1 MDTRIIGI
9 DLAVSAVHKAV
20 VLDLS
25 SNEFVSPVLTFRT
38 NPADMDKILAA
49 ARKDA
54 PEDLRLVVILEATGM
69 SWFTVGQY
77 FARHGAEVYRVNGQQ
92 VADLR
97 RVYQRHAKSDRIDT
111 RVLAR
116 LYLLHPERLHRLH
129 IPSGQNMALQRACR
143 ERERLVKQCT
153 ANKNRLVATD
163 KFAWLGLADILPPY
177 GVRAFWVRSHW
188 YNPWQVLEIGPQALT
203 AVWQKTFPHRD
214 TETAWITG
222 LFKKAQLVVDLYG
235 SPSLDYAL
243 LQEDV
248 HREQLRFQDAHT
260 QAHDLTIN
268 ILRPLYRQ
276 LHPQRYL
283 ETLQGVGQDS
293 AAVYIAFIG
302 DILRFPTLRQFR
314 GWSGLVPY
322 SRQSGFAEAKGLRI
336 TKAGPDLIKAT
347 AFLNASV
354 ARLYDP
360 QIAAIYYKQMVD
372 RGKHHNQATCAC
384 ATHLL
389 NRIYAVLREDRP
401 YQLQDTD
408 RKPVSKRKAR
418 QICQEQFAVP
428 DKIRTRNNQRIRRAR
443 LEQKTERRYQ
453 KRHNS

>member
-9 DLAVSAVHKAV
+9 DLAVSAAHKAI
-20 VLDLS
+20 VLDLA
-25 SNEFVSPVLTFRT
+25 SNEFISPVFTFRN
-38 NPADMDKILAA
+38 NPAEISAILAA

-54 PEDLRLVVILEATGM
+54 PADLRLVVILEATGM

-77 FARHGAEVYRVNGQQ
+77 FIRHGAEVYRVNGQQ

-116 LYLLHPERLHRLH
+116 LYLLHPERLHRLR
-129 IPSGQNMALQRACR
+129 IPSGQHMALQRACR

-153 ANKNRLVATD
+153 ASKNRLLATD

-177 GVRAFWVRSHW
+177 GARTFWVRSHW

-203 AVWQKTFPHRD
+203 AAWQKAFPHRD

-222 LFKKAQLVVDLYG
+222 IFKQAQLVVDLYG
-235 SPSLDYAL
+235 SPGLDYTL

-248 HREQLRFQDAHT
+248 YREQLRFQEAHT
-260 QAHDLTIN
+260 QAHNLKLKV
-268 ILRPLYRQ
+268 LRPLYRQ

-283 ETLQGVGQDS
+283 ETLQGIGQDS

-302 DILRFPTLRQFR
+302 NILRFPTLRQFR

-322 SRQSGFAEAKGLRI
+322 SRQSGFAEAKGLHI
-336 TKAGPDLIKAT
+336 TQAGPDLIKAT
-347 AFLNASV
+347 AFLNANV
-354 ARLYDP
+354 ARRYDP
-360 QIAAIYYKQMVD
+360 QISAIYYDQMVN
-372 RGKHHNQATCAC
+372 RGKHHNQAICAC

-401 YQLQDTD
+401 YQLQDTEG
-408 RKPVSKRKAR
+408 KPVSKRKAR
-418 QICQEQFAVP
+418 QICQEHFIVP
-428 DKIRTRNNQRIRRAR
+428 DRVRRRKNQRVRKAR

-453 KRHNS
+453 QRHIS